1 MSSLLEIACRVE
13 AAMDAYGSVK
23 EHTDKELWKKQLEH
37 EKDKS
42 IQAFFQAKEQHPMK
56 EEPALHPILAALT
69 IVLKRGEDLSLIAP
83 NHPDLLMHKYYKASA
98 VFPDL
103 HSFLPS
109 REDRWWEDIV
119 AKSLQVHMPE
129 IPVSPAGS
137 EEGLA
142 APDGPAVSGELPV
155 APEKFAASDELPAA
169 PEELAAPDELPAASV
184 ELPAASAALEE
195 LTAPDTS
202 AAPEEPTM
210 PQASQKIK
218 FLPLKQQPSQPA
230 EDNDVEMKEVGEPV
244 KDKITPQRRRK
255 RKAADAPAAAKSS
268 KRVARDS
275 PPQAQPALPQIKF
288 ECDRCAEKG
297 LVCKTSPT
305 RPCDRCQADKAK
317 CSLVPNDPITGKP
330 IRGKLSESFV
340 LLFRLEQLKK
350 KVEKAGGAEE
360 PAASGSRLSPSSVLE
375 QPLHGMTLE
384 SGGSSHADSPTTEP
398 PSVPSP
404 LANTFSVEVPG
415 PKFRQ
420 GRHLSPAAVSQSSD
434 DGRNHEARLAVLEA
448 KMNALEEWRKEVD
461 RRLEEGGL

>member
-42 IQAFFQAKEQHPMK
+42 IQAFFQAKEQHLMK

-83 NHPDLLMHKYYKASA
+83 NHPDLLMHN
-98 VFPDL
+98 FPG
-103 HSFLPS
+103 SPFFLPS

-119 AKSLQVHMPE
+119 AKSLQAHMPE

-169 PEELAAPDELPAASV
+169 PEELQRQMSCRQHQRSLQRQMSCRQHQLNCQRRVTEDQVPS
-184 ELPAASAALEE
+184 SKT
-195 LTAPDTS
+195 TAQSTWQS
-202 AAPEEPTM
+202 
-210 PQASQKIK
+210 
-218 FLPLKQQPSQPA
+218 
-230 EDNDVEMKEVGEPV
+230 DNNVEMKEVGEPV
-244 KDKITPQRRRK
+244 KDKCLLDHPPAPSEAKGCRCACRRQVI
-255 RKAADAPAAAKSS
+255 KACRSGLATTG
-268 KRVARDS
+268 
-275 PPQAQPALPQIKF
+275 QPALPKSSL
-288 ECDRCAEKG
+288 RCAEKG

-330 IRGKLSESFV
+330 IWAQLSESFV
-340 LLFRLEQLKK
+340 LLFRLEQLQK
-350 KVEKAGGAEE
+350 
-360 PAASGSRLSPSSVLE
+360 
-375 QPLHGMTLE
+375 
-384 SGGSSHADSPTTEP
+384 
-398 PSVPSP
+398 
-404 LANTFSVEVPG
+404 
-415 PKFRQ
+415 
-420 GRHLSPAAVSQSSD
+420 
-434 DGRNHEARLAVLEA
+434 
-448 KMNALEEWRKEVD
+448 
-461 RRLEEGGL
+461 EGGESWWGRGTCGVGVQAITLKRA

>member
-23 EHTDKELWKKQLEH
+23 GHTDKELWKKQLEH

-56 EEPALHPILAALT
+56 EGPALHPILAALT

-119 AKSLQVHMPE
+119 AKSLQAHMPE

-142 APDGPAVSGELPV
+142 APDEPAVSGELPV

-184 ELPAASAALEE
+184 EPPAASAALEE

-210 PQASQKIK
+210 PQAQKIK

-244 KDKITPQRRRK
+244 KDKTTPQRRRK
-255 RKAADAPAAAKSS
+255 RKAAEAPAAAKSS

-288 ECDRCAEKG
+288 ECDRCAERG
-297 LVCKTSPT
+297 IVCKTSPT

-317 CSLVPNDPITGKP
+317 CSLVPNDPTTGKP

-350 KVEKAGGAEE
+350 KVEKAGAAEE

-404 LANTFSVEVPG
+404 SANTFSVEVPG

-420 GRHLSPAAVSQSSD
+420 RRHLSPAAVSQSSD

-448 KMNALEEWRKEVD
+448 KMNAFEEWRKEVD

>member
-1 MSSLLEIACRVE
+1 
-13 AAMDAYGSVK
+13 MDAYGSVK

-119 AKSLQVHMPE
+119 AKSLQAHMPE

-230 EDNDVEMKEVGEPV
+230 EDNDVEMKE
-244 KDKITPQRRRK
+244 
-255 RKAADAPAAAKSS
+255 
-268 KRVARDS
+268 
-275 PPQAQPALPQIKF
+275 
-288 ECDRCAEKG
+288 
-297 LVCKTSPT
+297 
-305 RPCDRCQADKAK
+305 
-317 CSLVPNDPITGKP
+317 
-330 IRGKLSESFV
+330 
-340 LLFRLEQLKK
+340 
-350 KVEKAGGAEE
+350 
-360 PAASGSRLSPSSVLE
+360 
-375 QPLHGMTLE
+375 
-384 SGGSSHADSPTTEP
+384 
-398 PSVPSP
+398 
-404 LANTFSVEVPG
+404 
-415 PKFRQ
+415 
-420 GRHLSPAAVSQSSD
+420 
-434 DGRNHEARLAVLEA
+434 
-448 KMNALEEWRKEVD
+448 
-461 RRLEEGGL
+461 